1 MSFKVLETGTSVESE
16 ILSEST
22 SPPTGLSSQR
32 SIHLRWSNISKHVEV
47 QEPLP
52 VITGEGGRESLAE
65 ITRSVSTALGLRRPK
80 TIKKQILHHAS
91 GEIKPGEL
99 VALLGPSGSGKTTLL
114 NVLGGRAT
122 YEQDEGYITVN
133 GVKTDKSMKRF
144 TAYILQEDIFF
155 DLTVRQQLLFTA
167 LLRLPEKMSYSE
179 KVARVD
185 EMIAALGLAGCENS
199 RITTISGGEK
209 KRTNIATELLTD
221 PALVLLD
228 EPTSGLDSTSAVSL
242 IRLLRELT
250 EKGKTIIT
258 SIHQPSSQVFLSFDR
273 VILLA
278 DGKTIYNGDPNKVV
292 DYFAS
297 VGHPCPPLYNPADHI
312 MDLVQ
317 TDMDVRKRLTEIY
330 QHPPE
335 VAEFADKGL
344 IFVKDESEGTPPPI
358 THKKFAVSF
367 WTQMQVLLRRTVINK
382 RGELFTTLNLFEAVI
397 VAIIVGLIWFRMPV
411 EISYI
416 TERSGF
422 IFFIMT
428 FWPINAAF
436 SGLLVFPDERAVVNK
451 ERSSGSY
458 RVSAYFLAKTF
469 AEMPLIL
476 TLPVV
481 FLIIAYFMSGLNPN
495 VVAFLGFVI
504 AKLIAVLA
512 GESLGLFIGTGI
524 SELKTGL
531 VVTTIAVLT
540 FMLVG
545 GFFAQH
551 IPVYL
556 AWLKY
561 ISVFYWAFMACQW
574 FELTIGTPVFRCD
587 PTANIAGTLSG
598 VCKTA
603 SDTITG
609 PEVLRAI
616 TGEDTNIALCFVM
629 LVVLWLVFRIGAYIN
644 LRYLKHGIVRT

>member
-1 MSFKVLETGTSVESE
+1 
-16 ILSEST
+16 I
-22 SPPTGLSSQR
+22 R
-32 SIHLRWSNISKHVEV
+32 
-47 QEPLP
+47 
-52 VITGEGGRESLAE
+52 
-65 ITRSVSTALGLRRPK
+65 
-80 TIKKQILHHAS
+80 
-91 GEIKPGEL
+91 PGEL
-99 VALLGPSGSGKTTLL
+99 VALMGPSGSGKTTLL

-167 LLRLPEKMSYSE
+167 LLRLPERMPYSE

-185 EMIAALGLAGCENS
+185 EMIAALGLARCEHS
-199 RITTISGGEK
+199 PIATISGGEK

-242 IRLLRELT
+242 VRLLRDLS

-273 VILLA
+273 VILMA

-297 VGHPCPPLYNPADHI
+297 VGYPCPPLYNPADHI

-317 TDMDVRKRLTEIY
+317 TDMEVRKRLTEIY

-335 VAEFADKGL
+335 VAEFADKGATPL
-344 IFVKDESEGTPPPI
+344 KDESDSDGAPLPI
-358 THKKFAVSF
+358 THQKFAVSF
-367 WTQMQVLLRRTVINK
+367 LTQLQVLLRRTIISK
-382 RGELFTTLNLFEAVI
+382 RGELFTMLNLFEAVI
-397 VAIIVGLIWFRMPV
+397 LAVIVGLIWFRMPV
-411 EISYI
+411 EIGYI

-428 FWPINAAF
+428 FWPLNAAF
-436 SGLLVFPDERAVVNK
+436 SGLLVFPSERSVVNK

-458 RVSAYFLAKTF
+458 RVSAYFLAKTL

-476 TLPVV
+476 TLPIV

-495 VVAFLGFVI
+495 FVAFLGFVF
-504 AKLIAVLA
+504 AELLAVLA
-512 GESLGLFIGTGI
+512 GEALGLFIGTGI

-531 VVTTIAVLT
+531 VIATIVMLT

-561 ISVFYWAFMACQW
+561 ISVFYWAFSACQW
-574 FELTIGTPVFRCD
+574 FELTIGNPVFQCD
-587 PTANIAGTLSG
+587 PNANIAGTLSG

-609 PEVLRAI
+609 PEILRAI
-616 TGEDTNIALCFVM
+616 NGADTNIALCLVM
-629 LVVLWLVFRIGAYIN
+629 LVVLWLVFRIGAYVN